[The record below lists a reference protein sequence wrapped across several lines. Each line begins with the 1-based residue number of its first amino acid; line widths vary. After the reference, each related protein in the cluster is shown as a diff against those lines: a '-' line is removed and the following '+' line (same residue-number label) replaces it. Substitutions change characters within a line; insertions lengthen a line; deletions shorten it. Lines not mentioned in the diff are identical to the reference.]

1 MCRSVTICRLRQGG
15 RRIPDH
21 EASRPEHQAVGDLQS
36 MGRKFVLHQPLAN
49 AGPRYLLHDARVV
62 AVQPGVG
69 GMLIRGFE
77 EYRGGAV
84 LQEWEVTP
92 LDQVLGDDGLK
103 HWNWPR

>member
-1 MCRSVTICRLRQGG
+1 MFVRIRRLRQGG

-21 EASRPEHQAVGDLQS
+21 ETGRPEHQAVGDLQS
-36 MGRKFVLHQPLAN
+36 TGRKFELHQPLAN
-49 AGPRYLLHDARVV
+49 TGPGYVLHDARVV

-92 LDQVLGDDGLK
+92 LDQVVGEDGLK

>member
-1 MCRSVTICRLRQGG
+1 MFVRIRRLRQGG

-21 EASRPEHQAVGDLQS
+21 EANQPVHQAVGDLHS
-36 MGRKFVLHQPLAN
+36 TGHKFELHQPLAN
-49 AGPRYLLHDARVV
+49 TGPGYVLYDARVV
-62 AVQPGVG
+62 VVQPGVG

-92 LDQVLGDDGLK
+92 LEQVSGEGGLK
-103 HWNWPR
+103 HWKWPR

>member
-1 MCRSVTICRLRQGG
+1 MFVHIRRLRQGG

-21 EASRPEHQAVGDLQS
+21 EANRPEHQAVGDLQS
-36 MGRKFVLHQPLAN
+36 TARKFELHQPLAN
-49 AGPRYLLHDARVV
+49 TVAGHVLHDARVV
-62 AVQPGVG
+62 SVLPGVG

-77 EYRGGAV
+77 EYCGGAV

-92 LDQVLGDDGLK
+92 LEQVIGEDGLK

>member
-1 MCRSVTICRLRQGG
+1 MFVRIRRLRQGG

-21 EASRPEHQAVGDLQS
+21 EADQPEHQAAGDLHS
-36 MGRKFVLHQPLAN
+36 TARTFELHQPLSN
-49 AGPRYLLHDARVV
+49 TGPRHVLHDARLIS
-62 AVQPGVG
+62 VQPGVG

-77 EYRGGAV
+77 EHRGAAV

-92 LDQVLGDDGLK
+92 LEQHTGEDGLK

>member
-1 MCRSVTICRLRQGG
+1 MFVRIRCLRQGG

-21 EASRPEHQAVGDLQS
+21 EANRPEHQAVGDLLS
-36 MGRKFVLHQPLAN
+36 TGRKFELHQALAN
-49 AGPRYLLHDARVV
+49 TGPGFILHDARVV

-77 EYRGGAV
+77 EYHGGAV

-92 LDQVLGDDGLK
+92 LDQIVDEEGLK
-103 HWNWPR
+103 RWNWPR

>member
-1 MCRSVTICRLRQGG
+1 MFVRIRRLRQGG

-21 EASRPEHQAVGDLQS
+21 EADRPEHQAVGDLQS
-36 MGRKFVLHQPLAN
+36 MGRQFELHQQLAN
-49 AGPRYLLHDARVV
+49 TGPGYVLHDARVV

-92 LDQVLGDDGLK
+92 LDQVIGKDGLK

>member
-1 MCRSVTICRLRQGG
+1 MFVRICRLRQGG

-21 EASRPEHQAVGDLQS
+21 EAGRPEHQAVGDLQS
-36 MGRKFVLHQPLAN
+36 TGRKFELHQPLVN
-49 AGPRYLLHDARVV
+49 AGPGYSLHDARVV
-62 AVQPGVG
+62 AVQPGAG
-69 GMLIRGFE
+69 GMLIRGYE
-77 EYRGGAV
+77 EYGGGAV